1 MSARPGKT
9 VLITGANAGIGKD
22 VARQLALRPD
32 MARIYLACRNK
43 DRATTA
49 KAELEAKTGRPI
61 FDIIVM
67 DVADPGSVRD
77 GLEAINGS
85 LDALVMNAGGIGGKT
100 PMDLTAD
107 GATYVFASNVLGH
120 AVLLEALLAEDR
132 LGEVAVFAGSES
144 ARGVPKLRMKR
155 PSFVSTSADELAT
168 VIDGSYFADRKT
180 DRNLAYGQVKYIG
193 ALWMAYLARQ
203 HPDRRFITVS
213 PGNTSGTQAP
223 NDLKL
228 PLRIA
233 AKYVMPALGI
243 SHKLDVGARR
253 LVDGVTDPTLSSG
266 VFYASAANTITG
278 PLVDQADIF
287 PDLANPSFQDNAN
300 EAIHR
305 FITGTISPTVFPA
318 MGSSK
323 SRRPGTGR

>member
-1 MSARPGKT
+1 MSTLPGKT

-22 VARQLALRPD
+22 VARQLALRPE
-32 MARIYLACRNK
+32 MARIYLACRNQ

-49 KAELEAKTGRPI
+49 KAELEAATGRSI
-61 FDIIVM
+61 FDIILM
-67 DVADPGSVRD
+67 DVADLGSVRA
-77 GLEAINGS
+77 GLAAINGS
-85 LDALVMNAGGIGGKT
+85 LDALVMNAGVIGGKT

-107 GATYVFASNVLGH
+107 GATTLFATNVLGH
-120 AVLLEALLAEDR
+120 VVLLEGLLAEDR
-132 LGEVAVFAGSES
+132 LGEVAVFAGSEA
-144 ARGVPKLRMKR
+144 ARGIPKLRMKR

-168 VIDGSYFADRKT
+168 VIDGSYFAGRKA
-180 DRNLAYGQVKYIG
+180 DPNLAFGQVKYIG

-203 HPDRRFITVS
+203 YPDRRFITVS
-213 PGNTSGTQAP
+213 PGNTTGTQAAEG
-223 NDLKL
+223 LAL

-233 AKYVMPALGI
+233 AKYVMPHLGI

-266 VFYASAANTITG
+266 VFYASAANTMTG

-287 PDLANPSFQDNAN
+287 PDLANPSFQDHAN

-305 FITGTISPTVFPA
+305 FIRSLDGEEL
-318 MGSSK
+318 
-323 SRRPGTGR
+323 R

>member
-1 MSARPGKT
+1 
-9 VLITGANAGIGKD
+9 
-22 VARQLALRPD
+22 
-32 MARIYLACRNK
+32 
-43 DRATTA
+43 
-49 KAELEAKTGRPI
+49 
-61 FDIIVM
+61 M
-67 DVADPGSVRD
+67 DVADLGSVRA
-77 GLEAINGS
+77 GLAAINGS
-85 LDALVMNAGGIGGKT
+85 LDALVMNAGIIGGKT

-107 GATYVFASNVLGH
+107 GVTTLFATNVLGH
-120 AVLLEALLAEDR
+120 VVLLEGLLAEDR
-132 LGEVAVFAGSES
+132 LGEVAVFAGSEA

-168 VIDGSYFADRKT
+168 VIDGSYFAGRKA
-180 DRNLAYGQVKYIG
+180 DPNLAFGQVKYIG

-203 HPDRRFITVS
+203 YPDRRFITVS
-213 PGNTSGTQAP
+213 PGDTTGTQAP

-243 SHKLDVGARR
+243 SHKLDVGAKR

-266 VFYASAANTITG
+266 VFYASAANTLTG

-287 PDLANPSFQDNAN
+287 PDLANPSFQDHAN

-305 FITGTISPTVFPA
+305 FIT
-318 MGSSK
+318 
-323 SRRPGTGR
+323 